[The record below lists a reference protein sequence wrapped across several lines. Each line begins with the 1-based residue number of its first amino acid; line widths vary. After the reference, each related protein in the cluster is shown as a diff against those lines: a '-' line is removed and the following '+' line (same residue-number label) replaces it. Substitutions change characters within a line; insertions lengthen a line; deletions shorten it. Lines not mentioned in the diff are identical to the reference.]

1 MFNSI
6 LKPLCRKIRRFVI
19 FSVCVLTLCVSPW
32 EGAYTKAMAQV
43 VDITVCNSPCA
54 PSGTTSAAL
63 ASVYST
69 FVSNLTQ
76 AECDIKQDAAT
87 AVDDMM
93 ETLLTELHDTERDL
107 IDWWESWWWYDMR
120 PSMQDMTGQLDT
132 AHVDQAR
139 TMGSFFDAE
148 EQNKTQLVLQDKELQ
163 AHRDYRPSEQICVAG
178 TQSGGFGGAYAV
190 MRHMRD
196 AREREMNSVAMRRT
210 NSQGEYGN
218 ARLLKQKWTDYV
230 DNFCDVTANS
240 GAVVGVSGC
249 TANGL
254 LPNADIMVVDTL
266 LNASTIDIRTTT
278 PTTTA
283 RRIALRRMVD
293 NLVEPNI
300 TDLFLP
306 AALETAPGKQAILDR
321 RSLMARRAV
330 ARSIPEYIA
339 SSRLPGSRVGTWIS
353 DLRQSAGISSA
364 PGIISDNPS
373 YKEVMH
379 AISVEKFTNGRYA
392 LSMID
397 DTAQLKQEKI
407 VLSSLYLM
415 RLRDYYE
422 LLERTA
428 LSLAV
433 QVSIMVD
440 EVEPMTAKPSRY

>member
-6 LKPLCRKIRRFVI
+6 FYPLRKKVKKIV
-19 FSVCVLTLCVSPW
+19 VLVACAIILCVSPW
-32 EGAYTKAMAQV
+32 GDTYTKAVSQV

-54 PSGTTSAAL
+54 PASTTSTAL
-63 ASVYST
+63 AGVYAT

-76 AECDIKQDAAT
+76 AECDIKQNAAT

-93 ETLLTELHDTERDL
+93 EALLTELHDTELDL

-148 EQNKTQLVLQDKELQ
+148 EQNKTQLVLQNKELQ

-210 NSQGEYGN
+210 GSQGEYGN
-218 ARLLKQKWTDYV
+218 ARLIRQKWTDYV
-230 DNFCDVTANS
+230 DNFCDITSNS
-240 GAVVGVSGC
+240 GAVAGVSGC

-254 LPNADIMVVDTL
+254 LPNADIMVASTL

-278 PTTTA
+278 ATTTA
-283 RRIALRRMVD
+283 RRVALRRMVD

-300 TDLFLP
+300 TDIFQP
-306 AALETAPGKQAILDR
+306 AALETATGKQAILDR

-330 ARSIPEYIA
+330 ARSVPEYIA
-339 SSRLPGSRVGTWIS
+339 SSRLPGSRVGTWVRE
-353 DLRQSAGISSA
+353 LRENAGIAS
-364 PGIISDNPS
+364 GIISDNPS

-415 RLRDYYE
+415 QLRDYYE
-422 LLERTA
+422 LLERMA

-433 QVSIMVD
+433 QVSIMADQVP
-440 EVEPMTAKPSRY
+440 PMTAQPSRY

>member
-1 MFNSI
+1 MLNNIF
-6 LKPLCRKIRRFVI
+6 KPFCKKIKTLTVFAVVVTVLC
-19 FSVCVLTLCVSPW
+19 FSSWGGEYKKV
-32 EGAYTKAMAQV
+32 EAQV

-54 PSGTTSAAL
+54 PSGTTSTAL
-63 ASVYST
+63 ATVYSN
-69 FVSNLTQ
+69 FLSSLTQ
-76 AECDIKQDAAT
+76 AECDIKQNAAI
-87 AVDDMM
+87 AVDNMM
-93 ETLLTELHDTERDL
+93 ENLLTELRDTEHDL
-107 IDWWESWWWYDMR
+107 MDWWESWWWYDMR

-178 TQSGGFGGAYAV
+178 TQSGGFGGSYAV

-210 NSQGEYGN
+210 GSQGEYGN
-218 ARLLKQKWTDYV
+218 PRLLRQKWTDYV
-230 DNFCDVTANS
+230 DNFCDVTSNS
-240 GAVVGVSGC
+240 GAVAGVSGC

-283 RRIALRRMVD
+283 RRVALRRMVD

-300 TDLFLP
+300 TDLFEP
-306 AALETAPGKQAILDR
+306 AALETVIGRQAILDR

-339 SSRLPGSRVGTWIS
+339 SSRLPGSQVGTWVNE
-353 DLRQSAGISSA
+353 LRQNAGIA
-364 PGIISDNPS
+364 PAIISDNPS

-397 DTAQLKQEKI
+397 DTAQLKQEKL
-407 VLSSLYLM
+407 VLSSLYSM
-415 RLRDYYE
+415 QLRDYYE

-440 EVEPMTAKPSRY
+440 EIEPMTAKPTRY